1 MPLEFTERF
10 NRNYSRLQLDI
21 RIKVQ
26 KALRFLEI
34 DFRHHGLRSHPVRG
48 YPGVYEAYVDQKYRL
63 TFQRRGDVFILRNVD
78 NHDECLKNP

>member
-34 DFRHHGLRSHPVRG
+34 DFRHPGLRSHPVRG

-78 NHDECLKNP
+78 NHDEC